1 MLEESDCCDLLQL
14 LLSSSGQREG
24 YSVYNKIYD
33 FEANVKGRKAK
44 MVMTSVS
51 GHLLQLEFLTSYR
64 SWQCV
69 DPQSLFEAPIKKA
82 CGENYEPIKRTL
94 EREIRSC
101 QGLIIW
107 TDCDREGENIGFEI
121 LEVCRAIKPNIT
133 VHRAIFSEI
142 TGAAV
147 RRALDNLGAPDRR
160 QSDAVDVRME
170 LDLRTGAAITRFQT
184 MRLQKLFPQNIADKL
199 ISYGSCQI
207 PTLGFVVERYKEIEA
222 FVSKP
227 FWKIKG
233 FWKMKKKIDGKCQC
247 KPSHFLFVVLHTID
261 DLTVEFLWARNRLFD
276 KEACEDYYL
285 LVVADP
291 IAKVMSVTTKPKSK
305 WRPQP
310 LDTVELEKLGSR
322 KLKMSA
328 KQVMT
333 VAEKLYTKGAISYPR
348 TETNMFSKDINLR

>member
-1 MLEESDCCDLLQL
+1 MFNLFFVFI
-14 LLSSSGQREG
+14 QREG

-33 FEANVKGRKAK
+33 FEAAVKGQKAK

-51 GHLLQLEFLTSYR
+51 GHLLQLEFLASYR
-64 SWQCV
+64 KWNCI
-69 DPQSLFEAPIKKA
+69 DPQSLFEAPVRKA

-121 LEVCRAIKPNIT
+121 INVCKAIKPNLCIY
-133 VHRAIFSEI
+133 RAIFSEI

-147 RRALDNLGAPDRR
+147 RRALNNLTAPDKL
-160 QSDAVDVRME
+160 QSDAVDVRIEM
-170 LDLRTGAAITRFQT
+170 DLRSGAAITRFQT
-184 MRLQKLFPQNIADKL
+184 MRFQKLFPQNIADKL

-233 FWKMKKKIDGKCQC
+233 NVFSNKK
-247 KPSHFLFVVLHTID
+247 FL
-261 DLTVEFLWARNRLFD
+261 
-276 KEACEDYYL
+276 K
-285 LVVADP
+285 
-291 IAKVMSVTTKPKSK
+291 
-305 WRPQP
+305 
-310 LDTVELEKLGSR
+310 
-322 KLKMSA
+322 
-328 KQVMT
+328 
-333 VAEKLYTKGAISYPR
+333 
-348 TETNMFSKDINLR
+348 